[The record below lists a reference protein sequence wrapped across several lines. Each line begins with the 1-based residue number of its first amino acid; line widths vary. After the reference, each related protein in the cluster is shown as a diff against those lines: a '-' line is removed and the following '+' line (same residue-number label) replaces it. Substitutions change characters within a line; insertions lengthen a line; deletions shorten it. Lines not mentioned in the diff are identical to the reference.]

1 MEECTSGKTL
11 PKGNWE
17 TSWNSGQREPCSDFR
32 CGWYRLRCR
41 LSGKRYGYSGH
52 LCTRCEKALA
62 DRGCLGNAASC
73 AWVPFLPG
81 SSFPASLSSRNKR
94 SQRDKN
100 TAAVLMGLARGFHPL
115 DNAHAERTK
124 KSHSNTL
131 IVRYRNGL
139 LNKDDFRFIW
149 TQFPSPFS
157 IFLQIPDNLLIRFLF
172 HG

>member
-1 MEECTSGKTL
+1 MF
-11 PKGNWE
+11 
-17 TSWNSGQREPCSDFR
+17 QID
-32 CGWYRLRCR
+32 
-41 LSGKRYGYSGH
+41 H
-52 LCTRCEKALA
+52 LNYLY
-62 DRGCLGNAASC
+62 
-73 AWVPFLPG
+73 
-81 SSFPASLSSRNKR
+81 
-94 SQRDKN
+94 
-100 TAAVLMGLARGFHPL
+100 
-115 DNAHAERTK
+115 K

>member
-1 MEECTSGKTL
+1 
-11 PKGNWE
+11 
-17 TSWNSGQREPCSDFR
+17 
-32 CGWYRLRCR
+32 
-41 LSGKRYGYSGH
+41 
-52 LCTRCEKALA
+52 
-62 DRGCLGNAASC
+62 
-73 AWVPFLPG
+73 
-81 SSFPASLSSRNKR
+81 
-94 SQRDKN
+94 
-100 TAAVLMGLARGFHPL
+100 MGLARGFHPL